1 MKKIIYLIITT
12 VISAFLGIFIL
23 PIEVETKRWVEIDSS
38 EEKIWSE
45 ISQVEHWENWQIWD
59 DKNGDN
65 STKWYSGKLALSDV
79 DKESRIVH
87 FTVDNKGGQGTLAIE
102 KVPDGVWLGCTYSF
116 QARYMPWDR
125 LSDWL
130 KRGELALDID
140 KALQKI
146 KKNLETI

>member
-12 VISAFLGIFIL
+12 VISAFFGIFIL
-23 PIEVETKRWVEIDSS
+23 PVEVETKRWVEIDSS
-38 EEKIWSE
+38 EEKIWQE
-45 ISQVEHWENWQIWD
+45 ISQVERWESWQPWET
-59 DKNGDN
+59 KSGD
-65 STKWYSGKLALSDV
+65 TDKWYGGTVTLSEADQENLTV
-79 DKESRIVH
+79 R
-87 FTVDNKGGQGTLAIE
+87 FTVDNKVGQGTFVIE

-116 QARYMPWDR
+116 QARYMPWGR

-146 KKNLETI
+146 KKNLETS